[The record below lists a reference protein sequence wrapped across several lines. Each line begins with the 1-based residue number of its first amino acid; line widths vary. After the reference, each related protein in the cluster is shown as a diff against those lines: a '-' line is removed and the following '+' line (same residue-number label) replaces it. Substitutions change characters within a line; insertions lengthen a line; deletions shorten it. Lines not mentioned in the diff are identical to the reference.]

1 MYSVQCA
8 RRFFVSCLATLIFA
22 QLAFSK
28 PDGAPIAACEDMV
41 PDHFVMPQE
50 SVCPFTSKLA
60 KEEMWSNGTVEVTLE
75 HDSDKF
81 KGFLMMAFDGTGSDS
96 SPIGTF
102 SSDLKGM
109 GKAIDCRKD
118 GTKNAVTHKDR
129 SLKNSVVAT
138 WTPPEDFD
146 GTVVFKATFV
156 KSFDKYWVKQSSS
169 TLRVKRAVLSDNV
182 KEDSSATTTKKPT
195 ASTTKKPA
203 VQKSDDVSDD
213 STSTR
218 TTTAQPEI
226 ADAASP
232 IGILAF
238 YSVIII
244 GVTIAFI
251 A

>member
-1 MYSVQCA
+1 MYSVQCVA
-8 RRFFVSCLATLIFA
+8 RRFFVLCLAILIIA
-22 QLAFSK
+22 QIAFSK
-28 PDGAPIAACEDMV
+28 PDGAPIAACEDMT
-41 PDHFVMPQE
+41 PDHFVKPQS

-60 KEEMWSNGTVEVTLE
+60 REEMWSNGTVEVTLE
-75 HDSDKF
+75 HDRDEF
-81 KGFLMMAFDGTGSDS
+81 KGFFMMAFDGTGSDS

-102 SSDLKGM
+102 SSDLKGK
-109 GKAIDCRKD
+109 GKAIDCRRD

-156 KSFDKYWVKQSSS
+156 KSFDEFWVKQLSP
-169 TLRVKRAVLSDNV
+169 TLIVKRAVVSDGV
-182 KEDSSATTTKKPT
+182 KEDSTTTKKP
-195 ASTTKKPA
+195 AVSTTKKPA